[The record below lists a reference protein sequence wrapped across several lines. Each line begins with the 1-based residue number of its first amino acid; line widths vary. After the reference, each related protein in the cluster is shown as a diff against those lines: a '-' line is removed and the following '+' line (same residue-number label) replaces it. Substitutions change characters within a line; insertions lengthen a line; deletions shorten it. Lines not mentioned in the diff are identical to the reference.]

1 MCTNV
6 VNKTS
11 ISETVIMEIKCNKL
25 RRKSYAREF
34 KLTAVALFH
43 ENGKQK
49 LNTKAPGRGQKARFP
64 EAERQLHNKLLKMRS
79 EGKAVKRWWFLA

>member
-11 ISETVIMEIKCNKL
+11 ISETVIIKLSL

-64 EAERQLHNKLLKMRS
+64 EAEKQLHNKLLKMHS